1 MDTDVSKWSKRTGKK
16 PGLEYWYLAQ
26 TEPKPGEG
34 DLWLKPFLVY
44 GSLI

>member
-1 MDTDVSKWSKRTGKK
+1 MCVDVSERGKRTRKK
-16 PGLEYWYLAQ
+16 PGLEYWYLVQ

-34 DLWLKPFLVY
+34 DLRLKPFLVY